1 MVKKIFEDIE
11 MTETFG
17 FIVLCFLGV
26 LYFYFNP
33 AAVKESEI
41 QTVGITLSEK
51 PKYSPATYEIP
62 ASLKL
67 IDNDY
72 EQRFE
77 LKNCSLNLINKM
89 ELLSLEVGNE
99 LRITAKTNELNSG
112 KTFVNN
118 YISVYGIE
126 LPNGKKILEFENYN
140 SCKRSEWKKINVIG
154 VIFIIIL
161 LIGLI
166 KKLRKE

>member
-1 MVKKIFEDIE
+1 MIKKIFEDIG
-11 MTETFG
+11 MTESLG
-17 FIVLCFLGV
+17 FIVLCFVCV

-33 AAVKESEI
+33 SILKESEI
-41 QTVGITLSEK
+41 KIVKITLSEK
-51 PKYSPATYEIP
+51 PKFSPATYEIP

-67 IDNDY
+67 IDNNY

-77 LKNCSLNLINKM
+77 LKDCSLNLINKM
-89 ELLSLEVGNE
+89 ELLSLKVGDK
-99 LRITAKTNELNSG
+99 LRITAKANELNSG

-126 LPNGKKILEFENYN
+126 LPNGKKILDYENYN
-140 SCKRSEWKKINVIG
+140 SCKRNSWKKFNVIG
-154 VIFIIIL
+154 VIFITIL
-161 LIGLI
+161 VIGLI